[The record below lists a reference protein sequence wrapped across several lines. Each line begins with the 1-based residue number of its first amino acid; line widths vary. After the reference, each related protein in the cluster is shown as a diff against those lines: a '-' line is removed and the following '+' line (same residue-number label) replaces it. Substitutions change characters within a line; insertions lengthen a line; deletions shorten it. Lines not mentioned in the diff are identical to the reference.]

1 MTIAAQDRVQVCRV
15 PSPSPVQTVRDL
27 TCLELFAG
35 PGGLAL
41 GAHAANFK
49 HVGLVEFERYAAQT
63 LRENSGLLGIDPCVV
78 IQKDAREVDYTPYTD
93 NVDLLTAGPPC
104 QPFSGGGSGIG
115 PNDERNM
122 FPELLRAVADILPAA
137 VLIENVIGITRT
149 KFKEY
154 LAYIEL
160 RLTYPL
166 LREHPREDW
175 HAHYERLKHLTQ
187 TSFAENSRYVVGHQ
201 VVNAANFGVPQQ
213 RQRVFILAFRRDL
226 GIEIFRQPETHS
238 KNALLWEQWQSKV
251 YWSRHGIDPL
261 PCWEVLGKQDDYCAD
276 KACQRQLPS
285 DAPWQTVRDAIA
297 DLAPPVTRGEKPQIA
312 NHVQHPGARAYTGH
326 AGSVYDLPAKALKAG
341 AHGTPGGENMV
352 RASGTDEVRYFT
364 TREAARLQTF
374 PDEWTFSGTWG
385 GCIRQLGNA
394 VPMKLAQVFTTQ
406 IHNRLAAALG
416 LVVPGLQPIPVH
428 HDQPFSISARQH
440 ALDS

>member
-1 MTIAAQDRVQVCRV
+1 MTADTQDQDRVQLFRV
-15 PSPSPVQTVRDL
+15 PSATPVQTVREL

-49 HVGLVEFERYAAQT
+49 HVGLVEFERHAAQT
-63 LRENSGLLGIDPCVV
+63 LRENGKLLDIDPCVV
-78 IQKDAREVDYTPYTD
+78 IHKDARQVDYAPYVG

-104 QPFSGGGSGIG
+104 QPFSGGGSGKG

-137 VLIENVIGITRT
+137 VLIENVVGLTRT

-160 RLTYPL
+160 WLTYPR
-166 LREHPREDW
+166 LREHLGEDW
-175 HAHYERLKHLTQ
+175 HAHYERLKLLTGA
-187 TSFAENSRYVVGHQ
+187 SFAENRQYVVGHQ

-213 RQRVFILAFRRDL
+213 RQRVFIIAFRRDL
-226 GIEIFRQPETHS
+226 GIETFYQPETHS
-238 KNALLWEQWQSKV
+238 KDALLWEQWQTKA

-261 PCWEVLGKQDDYCAD
+261 PRWEVLGKQDAYCAD
-276 KACQRQLPS
+276 KACTRLLPNA
-285 DAPWQTVRDAIA
+285 DPWQTVRDAIA
-297 DLAPPVTRGEKPQIA
+297 DLDPPVRRGEKPTVA

-326 AGSVYDLPAKALKAG
+326 AGSMYDLPAKALKAG

-352 RASGTDEVRYFT
+352 QVVGASEVRYFT

-374 PDEWTFSGTWG
+374 PDEWRFSGTWG

-394 VPMKLAQVFTTQ
+394 VPVKLAQVFTTE
-406 IHNRLAAALG
+406 IHDRLAEAMSLIA
-416 LVVPGLQPIPVH
+416 PGVQSIPNPISTPHVH
-428 HDQPFSISARQH
+428 PLSASAR
-440 ALDS
+440 